1 MPGFNWN
8 EQPVNMMGIVVALVV
23 AGGLQRTVAS
33 PSVTG
38 HEDPEEWE
46 LPPKPKW
53 MRWATYN
60 ANVERFDDYKKM
72 IDEAS
77 ISLVLKRLG

>member
-38 HEDPEEWE
+38 HTEIRRNESC
-46 LPPKPKW
+46 L
-53 MRWATYN
+53 RSRSGCGGN
-60 ANVERFDDYKKM
+60 AYVERFDYEKM